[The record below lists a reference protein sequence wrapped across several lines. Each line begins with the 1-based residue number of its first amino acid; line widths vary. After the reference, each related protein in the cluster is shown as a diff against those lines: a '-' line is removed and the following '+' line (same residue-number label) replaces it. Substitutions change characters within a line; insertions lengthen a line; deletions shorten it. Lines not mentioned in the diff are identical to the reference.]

1 MIRYGRRRAM
11 DRQFYEGIKRI
22 LETARQKAYSAANF
36 AMVEAYWNIGLH
48 YTS

>member
-1 MIRYGRRRAM
+1 M